1 VRRGRGDVRRRG
13 GSGPAAGPSASRTV
27 TVRRDGRAVED
38 STVIRAVV
46 HARLLGLRL
55 LTLDA
60 RVVVAPATAREPDLA
75 AFEAPAGFGPVAV
88 PNEDSPPSRRREPA
102 ARISGSGRGVGTARL
117 LLAEGADALAEMQQ
131 PPRSRAVS

>member
-1 VRRGRGDVRRRG
+1 MRRRA
-13 GSGPAAGPSASRTV
+13 GSGRAAGPSASRTV

-55 LTLDA
+55 LTLEA
-60 RVVVAPATAREPDLA
+60 RVVVAPAAAPEPDLA

-88 PNEDSPPSRRREPA
+88 AFEDLPPSRRREPLARA
-102 ARISGSGRGVGTARL
+102 AGSGSGVGAARL
-117 LLAEGADALAEMQQ
+117 LLAEGADALAQVRPSPTQ
-131 PPRSRAVS
+131 RAVS